1 MTDWIHPN
9 LHMRRLIGMAVTTV
23 LISLWGWWLFN
34 WLTPPQHNPFKPLD
48 LVARPGIATGF
59 KLDRLAQDPAQ
70 CFALL
75 DKAGV
80 KYTRIQQ
87 VGPLP
92 ECGLHDA
99 LKLDESLMPYS
110 GSLSMTCRLAAS
122 LNVWERHVVG
132 PAAERILGQPVDRIE
147 TLGSYS
153 CRRVN
158 SAREGRWSE
167 HATGDAVDIA
177 GFRLAD
183 GTTVMVKDEF
193 GKDTSKGRFLE
204 EVRDKSCSLFSAT
217 LSPDYNKLHH
227 DHLHLDMGF
236 FTICS

>member
-1 MTDWIHPN
+1 MDWLHPN
-9 LHMRRLIGMAVTTV
+9 LHVRRLIGMSVVTV
-23 LISLWGWWLFN
+23 LMSLWGWWLFN
-34 WLTPPQHNPFKPLD
+34 VLTPPQHNPFKPLD
-48 LVARPGIATGF
+48 LTVRPGLATGF

-75 DKAGV
+75 DAAGV
-80 KYTRIQQ
+80 KYTRVQQ

-92 ECGLHDA
+92 ECGLKDA
-99 LKLDESLMPYS
+99 LKLERSLTPYS
-110 GSLSMTCRLAAS
+110 GDLSMTCRLAAS

-132 PAAERILGQPVDRIE
+132 PAAERILGQSVDRIE
-147 TLGSYS
+147 TMGSYS

-158 SAREGRWSE
+158 GARTGNWSE
-167 HATGDAVDIA
+167 HATGDAVDIS

-183 GTTVMVKDEF
+183 GTEVMVKDEF
-193 GKDTSKGRFLE
+193 GKDTSKGRFLK
-204 EVRDKSCSLFSAT
+204 EVRDKACSLFSTT
-217 LSPDYNKLHH
+217 LSPDYNKAHA

>member
-1 MTDWIHPN
+1 MDWIHPN
-9 LHMRRLIGMAVTTV
+9 LHVRRLIGMAVVTIA
-23 LISLWGWWLFN
+23 LSLWGWWLFN

-48 LVARPGIATGF
+48 LTRTPGVATGF
-59 KLDRLAQDPAQ
+59 KLDSLADEPAQ

-75 DKAGV
+75 DEAGV

-87 VGPLP
+87 VGPRP

-99 LKLDESLMPYS
+99 LTLDRSLTPYS
-110 GSLSMTCRLAAS
+110 GTLSMTCHLAAS
-122 LNVWERHVVG
+122 LHMWERHVVI
-132 PAAERILGQPVDRIE
+132 PAAERILGQKVVRIE

-167 HATGDAVDIA
+167 HATGDAVDIS

-183 GTTVMVKDEF
+183 GTRVMVKDEF
-193 GKDTSKGRFLE
+193 GKDTSKGRFLK
-204 EVRDKSCSLFSAT
+204 EVRDKACGLFSAT
-217 LSPDYNKLHH
+217 LSPDYNRLHA

-236 FTICS
+236 STICR